1 MKTFHFK
8 TIIEFLQR
16 NQRRVAY
23 GLTVLCMLLLGLF
36 SGMLIGPRQ
45 NAAPAPTLAAETDD
59 AAGVLSVLPSTRVYF
74 RTRFLACG
82 HEVLAVGNESMAG
95 KTRAEAEK
103 AYPDWTLAAFSAD
116 EVVFEKELPGYC
128 PAHYVLKLEGGE
140 LGLYR
145 ADETTYEQKR
155 LMVLDYDAASFDAAE
170 RAELENGLAFDAL
183 EDVNAYLESAES

>member
-1 MKTFHFK
+1 MKTFHVK
-8 TIIEFLQR
+8 TIIELLRR
-16 NQRRVAY
+16 NQRRIAF
-23 GLTVLCMLLLGLF
+23 GLTAFCMLLLGLF

-45 NAAPAPTLAAETDD
+45 NAAPAPTLAAGTDE
-59 AAGVLSVLPSTRVYF
+59 ATGVLSVLARVYF
-74 RTRFLACG
+74 KTRFLACG

-103 AYPDWTLAAFSAD
+103 AYPGWTLAAFSAD
-116 EVVFEKELPGYC
+116 EVVFVKELNGCC

-155 LMVLDYDAASFDAAE
+155 LMVLDYDAASFDASE